1 MTGRTR
7 AFVFASLVSFCFS
20 SCSESPIPRPKGYQR
35 INIPEAS
42 FSQVDL
48 DCGLSLEKPQY
59 SSVELIKSEK
69 SGDACW
75 FNLKFDRFNAR
86 LHCTQVEVHDN
97 LYDLMEDAQ
106 DMVFSHDIKAN
117 GISRIRISED
127 EHGTNG
133 VLYHLGGPV
142 ATPLQFFVTDSSD
155 YFVRGSLYFN
165 HKPNADSTA
174 PVVRRLLSDV
184 EHVMRS
190 ISWEQRGL

>member
-1 MTGRTR
+1 MKGITR

-20 SCSESPIPRPKGYQR
+20 SCSETPIPRPKGYQR
-35 INIPEAS
+35 IEIPEAS
-42 FSQVDL
+42 FSQIDL

-59 SSVELIKSEK
+59 SSVELIKTEK

-117 GISRIRISED
+117 GINRIRVSEE

-133 VLYHLGGPV
+133 VRFTSITNQMLI
-142 ATPLQFFVTDSSD
+142 AQ
-155 YFVRGSLYFN
+155 
-165 HKPNADSTA
+165 
-174 PVVRRLLSDV
+174 RL
-184 EHVMRS
+184 
-190 ISWEQRGL
+190 